1 MKKIIIFVL
10 MLFYAIN
17 INASVV
23 VMDAD
28 SGRILYSEN
37 KDERKLIAS
46 TTKIMTTL
54 IALENSN
61 IKKEVEVKDEILKV
75 NGSMIYS
82 KIGEKYTIEDLL
94 YGLMLRSGNDAAMTI
109 ATNVLGYNE
118 FINKMNLKAIEIGM
132 FNTTFENPHG
142 LNDDT
147 KNYSTAN
154 DLALLM
160 KYALKN
166 KEFVKITSTKKYK
179 NWLNKNDLLFDYKYL
194 ITGKIG
200 YTKKSGQVYVSSAS
214 KNNKNLIIAS
224 IDEDD
229 KYELHKNLYEKYF
242 ENYKKY
248 KVLNKYTFSFKSKKD
263 NYHYYIKKDYDVLLT
278 KDEIDKLKIKIDT
291 NNNIINIFIN
301 DKKIHSERLYKVEEK
316 TKKNLIEE
324 ILSFFR

>member
-1 MKKIIIFVL
+1 

-46 TTKIMTTL
+46 TTKIMTTI

-301 DKKIHSERLYKVEEK
+301 DEKIHSERLYKVEEK

>member
-1 MKKIIIFVL
+1 M
-10 MLFYAIN
+10 
-17 INASVV
+17 
-23 VMDAD
+23 
-28 SGRILYSEN
+28 
-37 KDERKLIAS
+37 
-46 TTKIMTTL
+46 
-54 IALENSN
+54 
-61 IKKEVEVKDEILKV
+61 
-75 NGSMIYS
+75 
-82 KIGEKYTIEDLL
+82 
-94 YGLMLRSGNDAAMTI
+94 
-109 ATNVLGYNE
+109 
-118 FINKMNLKAIEIGM
+118 
-132 FNTTFENPHG
+132 
-142 LNDDT
+142 
-147 KNYSTAN
+147 
-154 DLALLM
+154 
-160 KYALKN
+160 
-166 KEFVKITSTKKYK
+166 
-179 NWLNKNDLLFDYKYL
+179 
-194 ITGKIG
+194 
-200 YTKKSGQVYVSSAS
+200 YVSSAS

>member
-1 MKKIIIFVL
+1 

-229 KYELHKNLYEKYF
+229 KYELHKN
-242 ENYKKY
+242 
-248 KVLNKYTFSFKSKKD
+248 
-263 NYHYYIKKDYDVLLT
+263 
-278 KDEIDKLKIKIDT
+278 
-291 NNNIINIFIN
+291 
-301 DKKIHSERLYKVEEK
+301 
-316 TKKNLIEE
+316 
-324 ILSFFR
+324 

>member
-1 MKKIIIFVL
+1 MKKIILVIL
-10 MLFYAIN
+10 LSFYLVN
-17 INASVV
+17 IKASIV
-23 VMDAD
+23 VMDAN
-28 SGRILYSEN
+28 SGRILYSQN

-46 TTKIMTTL
+46 TTKIMTSL

-109 ATNVLGYNE
+109 ATNVLGYNN
-118 FINKMNLKAIEIGM
+118 FIAKMNIKAFEIGM
-132 FNTTFENPHG
+132 HNTTFENPHG

-147 KNYSTAN
+147 ENYSTAY

-166 KEFVKITSTKKYK
+166 DEFVKISSTKKYK
-179 NWLNKNDLLFDYKYL
+179 NWINKNDLLYDYKYL
-194 ITGKIG
+194 TSGKIG
-200 YTKKSGQVYVSSAS
+200 YTKKSGQVYVSSAT

-224 IDEDD
+224 INEKD
-229 KYELHKNLYEKYF
+229 KYELHKNLYETYF
-242 ENYKKY
+242 KKYKKY

-263 NYHYYIKKDYDVLLT
+263 NYHYYIKKDFDMLLT
-278 KDEIDKLKIKIDT
+278 EDEIDKLKIKIDT
-291 NNNIINIFIN
+291 SNNLINIYIN
-301 DKKIHSERLYKVEEK
+301 ENKIHSERLYKIEEK
-316 TKKNLIEE
+316 TKKNLIQE

>member
-1 MKKIIIFVL
+1 MKKIIIFVI

-61 IKKEVEVKDEILKV
+61 IKKEVEVKNEILKV

>member
-1 MKKIIIFVL
+1 

>member
-1 MKKIIIFVL
+1 MKKIIILIL
-10 MLFYAIN
+10 MLLYIQN

-109 ATNVLGYNE
+109 ASNVLGYNE

-166 KEFVKITSTKKYK
+166 KEFIKIASTKKYK

-194 ITGKIG
+194 IAGKIG
-200 YTKKSGQVYVSSAS
+200 YTKKSGQVYVSAAS

-224 IDEDD
+224 IDEND

-242 ENYKKY
+242 EKYKKY

-278 KDEIDKLKIKIDT
+278 EDEIDKLKIKIDT
-291 NNNIINIFIN
+291 SNNIINIYIK
-301 DKKIHSERLYKVEEK
+301 DKKIHSERLYKVDEK

>member
-1 MKKIIIFVL
+1 

-263 NYHYYIKKDYDVLLT
+263 NYHCYIKKDYDVLLT

>member
-1 MKKIIIFVL
+1 

-248 KVLNKYTFSFKSKKD
+248 KVLNKYTLSFKSKKD

>member
-1 MKKIIIFVL
+1 

-109 ATNVLGYNE
+109 AKIVLVYNE